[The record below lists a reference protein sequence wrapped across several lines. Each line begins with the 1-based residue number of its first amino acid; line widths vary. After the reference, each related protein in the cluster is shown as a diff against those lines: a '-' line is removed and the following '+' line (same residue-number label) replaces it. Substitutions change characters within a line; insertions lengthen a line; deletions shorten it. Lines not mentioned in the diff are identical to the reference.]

1 MLEIKVLKTEN
12 DLNDSLSKDLI
23 VNFLHLYLDEFG
35 DSKSAISKSIDYA
48 FSDDKGKGGFIIV
61 AIYDMKLVGVL
72 VMNKTGMSEYIPENV
87 LVYIA
92 VHKNYR
98 VVKGIGRFLMEKA
111 LEISDGDIALH
122 VEYHNKTAIR
132 LYQRIGFE
140 TKYVEMRYKKC
151 QN

>member
-1 MLEIKVLKTEN
+1 MLKIKVLKTN
-12 DLNDSLSKDLI
+12 DNLNDSLTKDLL
-23 VNFLHLYLDEFG
+23 VNFLHLHLDEFG

-48 FSDDKGKGGFIIV
+48 FSEDKGKGGFIIT

-72 VMNKTGMSEYIPENV
+72 VMNETGMSEYIPENA

-98 VVKGIGRFLMEKA
+98 IVKGIGRYLMEKA

-122 VEYHNKTAIR
+122 VEYDNKTAIR
-132 LYQRIGFE
+132 LYQRIGFK

-151 QN
+151 QK